1 MPSALSFFSW
11 EKEEKGLKHVR
22 SQIPT
27 PTGLLLP
34 LSIVNAKRE
43 EGGPKDPLMIR
54 EVLYRVFQ
62 AYLTQVVPI
71 FKL

>member
-27 PTGLLLP
+27 PTGP
-34 LSIVNAKRE
+34 ASSTVDCQCK
-43 EGGPKDPLMIR
+43 EGGGGRPKGPSDD
-54 EVLYRVFQ
+54 
-62 AYLTQVVPI
+62 T
-71 FKL
+71 